1 MHLHVPH
8 PDRLAEST
16 RTVREAFWLA
26 VICVVAM
33 FAFFMVIGSISPSAA
48 SFATLVAGLLLVAY
62 VVHAYVASRHTNSR
76 DPRAIRAR
84 ERRGF

>member
-26 VICVVAM
+26 AICFVAM
-33 FAFFMVIGSISPSAA
+33 YAFFMVIGSISPSAA
-48 SFATLVAGLLLVAY
+48 SFATLAAALLLAAY
-62 VVHAYVASRHTNSR
+62 VVHAFIASRHADSR
-76 DPRAIRAR
+76 DPRAIQAR

>member
-8 PDRLAEST
+8 PDRVAEST

-26 VICVVAM
+26 AICFVAM
-33 FAFFMVIGSISPSAA
+33 YAFFMVIGSISPSAA
-48 SFATLVAGLLLVAY
+48 SVATLAAGVLLVAY
-62 VVHAYVASRHTNSR
+62 IVHAYIASRRADSR

>member
-26 VICVVAM
+26 AICVVAM
-33 FAFFMVIGSISPSAA
+33 YAFFMVIGSISPSTA
-48 SFATLVAGLLLVAY
+48 SVATLVAGALLVAY
-62 VVHAYVASRHTNSR
+62 IVHAYVAARHANAR

>member
-8 PDRLAEST
+8 PGRLADST

-26 VICVVAM
+26 AICFVAM
-33 FAFFMVIGSISPSAA
+33 YAFFMVIGSISPSAA

-62 VVHAYVASRHTNSR
+62 VVHAYVASRTADSR
-76 DPRAIRAR
+76 DPRMIRAR

>member
-8 PDRLAEST
+8 PGRLAEST

-26 VICVVAM
+26 VICFVAM
-33 FAFFMVIGSISPSAA
+33 YAFFMVIGSISPSAA

-62 VVHAYVASRHTNSR
+62 IVHAYLVSRHADAR